1 MRGTT
6 KNYFK
11 MLMYIEQGCSGAVK
25 HRDVRERPS
34 RTLRFF
40 NNFCL
45 VLSFSLS
52 LKLIKIYVVVD

>member
-1 MRGTT
+1 
-6 KNYFK
+6 